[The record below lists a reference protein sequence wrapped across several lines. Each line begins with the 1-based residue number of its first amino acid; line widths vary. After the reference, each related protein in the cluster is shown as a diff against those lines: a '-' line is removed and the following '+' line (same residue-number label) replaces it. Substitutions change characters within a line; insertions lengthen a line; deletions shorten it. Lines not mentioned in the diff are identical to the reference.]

1 MVNQSHFLQQA
12 NELDQE
18 DSLSSFRDK
27 FHIPKNDQGE
37 NLIYFCGNSLGL
49 QPKSV
54 RSFIEQELLD
64 WEHLGVEGH
73 THAKNPWMPY
83 HELLTGHMSEVVGAK
98 PGEVVV
104 MNSLTVNLHLMM
116 VSFYRPDSK
125 RNKIL
130 IEKGAF
136 PSDRY
141 AVWSQIKFHG
151 FNPEDCLIEIAPRE
165 GSTYVTQNEVLN
177 AIRQHGQEL
186 ALVMLGNV
194 NYYNGQIFDM
204 KSIVEAGHGVG
215 SIVAFD
221 LAHGAGN
228 LICNL
233 HDTGA
238 DFAIWCSYKYLNSG
252 PGGLSGCFVHE
263 RHATNFDLPRFAGWW
278 GHDKASRFRMGP
290 DFMPIPGAEGWQ
302 LSNPPILP
310 MASLR
315 ASLEIFHEAGMSR
328 LREKSEKM
336 SSFLLQYL
344 EDMEGSMIQVIT
356 PKSLS
361 ERGCQLSIRVHGG
374 DRTLFNTIRQGGVI
388 ADWREPDVIR
398 IAPVPLYNTFSELYD
413 FGTLLGKE
421 IEKLNGTYREYQE

>member
-1 MVNQSHFLQQA
+1 MVNQDHFLQQA
-12 NELDQE
+12 TDLDRE
-18 DSLSSFRDK
+18 DTLAAFRNQ
-27 FHIPKNDQGE
+27 FHIPTNEQGE

-54 RSFIEQELLD
+54 RSFIEQELSD
-64 WEHLGVEGH
+64 WERLGVEGH

-83 HELLTGHMSEVVGAK
+83 HEFLSPHMAEVVGAK
-98 PGEVVV
+98 DEEVVV
-104 MNSLTVNLHLMM
+104 MNSLTVNIHLMM
-116 VSFYRPDSK
+116 VSFYRPDAK

-151 FNPEDCLIEIAPRE
+151 FNPEECLIEIAPKE
-165 GSTYVTQNEVLN
+165 GSTYVTQSEILNE
-177 AIRQHGQEL
+177 IRLHGPDL

-194 NYYNGQIFDM
+194 NYYNGQVFDM
-204 KSIVEAGHGVG
+204 KAIVEVGHSAGSV
-215 SIVAFD
+215 VAFD

-233 HDTGA
+233 HDSGA
-238 DFAIWCSYKYLNSG
+238 DFAVWCSYKYLNSG

-263 RHATNFDLPRFAGWW
+263 RHARNFELPRFAGWW

-290 DFMPIPGAEGWQ
+290 DFMPVPGAEGWQ
-302 LSNPPILP
+302 LSNPPILA
-310 MASLR
+310 MAALR
-315 ASLEIFHEAGMSR
+315 ASLEIFHEAGMNR

-336 SSFLLQYL
+336 TSFLLQYL
-344 EDMEGSMIQVIT
+344 EDLEGSMIQVIT
-356 PKSLS
+356 PKSIS

-374 DRTLFNTIRQGGVI
+374 DRTLFNNIRKLGVI

-398 IAPVPLYNTFSELYD
+398 IAPVPLYNTFKELYD
-413 FGTLLGKE
+413 FGTLLGNE
-421 IEKLNGTYREYQE
+421 IEKTR

>member
-12 NELDQE
+12 TELDQE
-18 DSLSSFRDK
+18 DPLSSYRNQ
-27 FHIPKNDQGE
+27 FHIPGNGQGE

-54 RSFIEQELLD
+54 RSFIEQELSD

-83 HELLTGHMSEVVGAK
+83 HEMLTGHMAEVVGAK
-98 PGEVVV
+98 PEEVVV

-151 FNPEDCLIEIAPRE
+151 LNPDECLIEIAPKE
-165 GSTYVTQNEVLN
+165 GSTYVTQSEVLN
-177 AIRQHGQEL
+177 EIRLHGQEL

-194 NYYNGQIFDM
+194 NYYNGQVFDM
-204 KSIVEAGHGVG
+204 KSIAEVGHSVG
-215 SIVAFD
+215 SIVGFD

-233 HDTGA
+233 HDSGA
-238 DFAIWCSYKYLNSG
+238 DFAVWCSYKYLNSG

-263 RHATNFDLPRFAGWW
+263 RHSRSFDLPRFAGWW

-290 DFMPIPGAEGWQ
+290 DFLPIPGAEGWQ
-302 LSNPPILP
+302 LSNPPILA
-310 MASLR
+310 MAALR
-315 ASLEIFHEAGMSR
+315 ASLEIFHEAGMNR
-328 LREKSEKM
+328 LREKSERM
-336 SSFLLQYL
+336 TSFLLQYL
-344 EDMEGSMIQVIT
+344 EDIEGSMIQVIT

-374 DRTLFNTIRQGGVI
+374 DRTLFNKIRELGVI

-398 IAPVPLYNTFSELYD
+398 IAPVPLYNTFRELYD
-413 FGTLLGKE
+413 FGTLLGNE
-421 IEKLNGTYREYQE
+421 IEKSKGSQTVH